1 MFAFHFIIT
10 VDQCTA
16 QNLKMIKISLC
27 FLRQENVWHCSSYVT
42 ENCFDLFYWGK
53 LKRKY
58 FQVSRHIL
66 RTRSYIDLFLQ
77 KYHIKHSVRTP
88 WLVWNL
94 KGLNSELD
102 EDIMGPP
109 IFPPLVLENCVNL
122 WNSPWKPYCFWCMIL
137 GGLWREISQGLL
149 STMSS
154 QIRKQIPD
162 FCKFLS
168 IYQLIIHTVTEE
180 IPRKMASLYSR

>member
-27 FLRQENVWHCSSYVT
+27 FLRRENVWHCSSYVT

-66 RTRSYIDLFLQ
+66 RTRSYVDLFLQ
-77 KYHIKHSVRTP
+77 KYNIKHSIRTP
-88 WLVWNL
+88 WLVWIL

-109 IFPPLVLENCVNL
+109 ILPPLVLENCVNL
-122 WNSPWKPYCFWCMIL
+122 WNSPWKTVLLLMYDL
-137 GGLWREISQGLL
+137 GWPLKRDIPG
-149 STMSS
+149 SS
-154 QIRKQIPD
+154 FNNVFTDQETNTR
-162 FCKFLS
+162 FL
-168 IYQLIIHTVTEE
+168 
-180 IPRKMASLYSR
+180 